1 MLFCPFSGEVI
12 DIEITSGLVSVDNNE
27 VLLNVNTNVSTNAT

>member
-1 MLFCPFSGEVI
+1 VI